1 MRHRNDEAA
10 GPTPVS
16 RVTGKTARPS
26 AERAPGKMVARS
38 AGRAPWKGALT
49 VVTLKVTA
57 LAGVRGA
64 ALAGVQVAD
73 LAGGGIG
80 GTGRARAAVSANGT
94 SIRRP
99 ALRPSLCGFRR
110 LHSDAKARHSQQN
123 CC

>member
-1 MRHRNDEAA
+1 MKP
-10 GPTPVS
+10 PTTKLPTTPIS

-26 AERAPGKMVARS
+26 AERAPGKRWRG
-38 AGRAPWKGALT
+38 AGAWKGALT
-49 VVTLKVTA
+49 VVTLKVAA
-57 LAGVRGA
+57 LAGVQGA